1 MGHAL
6 DRSEGV
12 FGRVEEEPDGRRVV
26 VAAARAALGLPAGRS
41 GCGGGHQSVVRL
53 FVLLREDG
61 LEGALPEALEKRPFV
76 VAPTIV
82 GAAAPPAAV
91 SLAADG
97 RPRVH
102 NLWRK
107 TANLQKN
114 TG

>member
-6 DRSEGV
+6 DRGEGV
-12 FGRVEEEPDGRRVV
+12 FGRVEEEPDGRWVV

-41 GCGGGHQSVVRL
+41 GGGSHQSIRL
-53 FVLLREDG
+53 LVLLREDS
-61 LEGALPEALEKRPFV
+61 LEGALPKALKERPVV

-102 NLWRK
+102 NLWWK
-107 TANLQKN
+107 TADLKN

>member
-1 MGHAL
+1 
-6 DRSEGV
+6 
-12 FGRVEEEPDGRRVV
+12 
-26 VAAARAALGLPAGRS
+26 
-41 GCGGGHQSVVRL
+41 
-53 FVLLREDG
+53 VLLREDG

-107 TANLQKN
+107 TADLQKKKIPADD
-114 TG
+114 GRRRYVYISHYVKFGRLGMSRLRPSCSHLR